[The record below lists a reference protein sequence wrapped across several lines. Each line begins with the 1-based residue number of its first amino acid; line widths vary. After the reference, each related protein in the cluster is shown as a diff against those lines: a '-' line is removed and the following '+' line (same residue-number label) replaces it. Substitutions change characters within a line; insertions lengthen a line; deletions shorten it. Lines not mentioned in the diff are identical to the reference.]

1 MTKNGMM
8 AAGIQGLIMKK
19 IEVFG
24 LGTIPKIK
32 QGDNLA
38 EIIIP
43 APEKEIAGLQ
53 KNDIV
58 VLTSKIVSKARAEC
72 EKCSTLSQAERRSI
86 SLKRPARMPSGSR

>member
-1 MTKNGMM
+1 
-8 AAGIQGLIMKK
+8 MKK

-38 EIIIP
+38 EIVY
-43 APEKEIAGLQ
+43 ACAEQEIGGLL

-58 VLTSKIVSKARAEC
+58 ILTSKMPRAGPE
-72 EKCSTLSQAERRSI
+72 ELPTLSPA
-86 SLKRPARMPSGSR
+86 KRPSSSQKKPARTHSGSR